1 MCALA
6 LARSGISV
14 TLVHWDGYAPGG
26 VELVSG
32 HSRQILEQDSP
43 GLFQRL
49 PAVEI
54 HETISLWGTGE
65 PVTLNA
71 MFNPWGTGVA
81 LERSLLDKSLR
92 DLAYAA
98 GVSIAADTK
107 VTHGERSD
115 EGWRLLL
122 RCGETESSLLN
133 SRFMVIATGRVAGS
147 LVERPP
153 APEPPH
159 IALMMPLSAQ
169 DGSDQGHALY
179 IESADN
185 GWWYALPAIGGGY
198 FTGFCTR
205 RDEVKKRQGSLR
217 EFFIQELRRTHLLG
231 PLLGPLLP
239 NATDNSRI
247 TGRIAGT
254 SSFVG
259 AAGDG
264 WIAIGDAAYA
274 PDPLSG
280 IGVEGAIESARLGA
294 SALLEVMK
302 GGSAST
308 KFAEYEDKIREVAD
322 RHRRTAAYHYGCL

>member
-1 MCALA
+1 MSESERGATRETDVAVIGGGPAGAICALA

-14 TLVHWDGYAPGG
+14 TLVHWDGYAPSG

-49 PAVEI
+49 PVVEI

-71 MFNPWGTGVA
+71 MFDPWGPGVA

-98 GVSIAADTK
+98 GASIAADTK
-107 VTHGERSD
+107 VTHSERSD
-115 EGWRLLL
+115 DGWRLLL
-122 RCGETESSLLN
+122 RRGEMESSLLN
-133 SRFMVIATGRVAGS
+133 SRLVVIATGRVAGS

-153 APEPPH
+153 APEPLH

-179 IESADN
+179 IESSDN

-217 EFFIQELRRTHLLG
+217 EFFIQELRRTQ
-231 PLLGPLLP
+231 
-239 NATDNSRI
+239 
-247 TGRIAGT
+247 
-254 SSFVG
+254 
-259 AAGDG
+259 
-264 WIAIGDAAYA
+264 
-274 PDPLSG
+274 
-280 IGVEGAIESARLGA
+280 
-294 SALLEVMK
+294 
-302 GGSAST
+302 
-308 KFAEYEDKIREVAD
+308 
-322 RHRRTAAYHYGCL
+322 